1 VRDENTSV
9 LIDLHTHTRPK
20 SYDAFHDIESLVVE
34 AKGLGIDALCITEH
48 DAFWEP
54 TDMAKLSKQ
63 FGILLLPGCEV
74 NTDDGHFLAF
84 GLKGYTYGMH
94 RMPFLRRLV
103 GQTGGVLV
111 AAHPYRRRF
120 VPPEPQSPSLEEQVV
135 RAADEPAFSQCDAIE
150 AINGHGT
157 VMENR
162 FSAALADKLR
172 LPTTAGT
179 DAHQKGEV
187 GRCATRFEAKIE
199 DLDDLIRE
207 IKAGRCSPVALT
219 EGWVPGL

>member
-1 VRDENTSV
+1 V

-20 SYDAFHDIESLVVE
+20 SYDAFHDIESLVAE
-34 AKGLGIDALCITEH
+34 AKGLGLDALCITEH

-54 TDMAKLSKQ
+54 SDLSKLSRQ

-94 RMPFLRRLV
+94 RLTFLRRLV
-103 GQTGGVLV
+103 GQAGGVII

-120 VPPEPQSPSLEEQVV
+120 VPPGPQSPPMEEQVV
-135 RAADEPAFSQCDAIE
+135 RAANEPAFSQCDAIE
-150 AINGHGT
+150 TINGHGT

-162 FSAALADKLR
+162 FSAALAGKLR
-172 LPTTAGT
+172 LPATAGT
-179 DAHQKGEV
+179 DAHQRGEV
-187 GRCATRFEAKIE
+187 GRCATRFEAKVG
-199 DLDDLIRE
+199 DLDGLIQE

-219 EGWVPGL
+219 EGRIHGM